1 MKRVVNG
8 KIVLLGIILA
18 WVLLVRFLTG
28 CSADSRQEE
37 KVRDLDFTV
46 TAENEIPEELK
57 QIIQEKQKAPFKLT
71 YSDEQ
76 SLYIAVGYGEQATGG
91 YSIAVKALYLTP
103 NSIIYDT
110 ELLGPE
116 KSEESGTEKS
126 YPYIV
131 VKTEFL
137 EEPVVFE

>member
-8 KIVLLGIILA
+8 KFALLGILLV
-18 WVLLVRFLTG
+18 WVLIVRFLTACG
-28 CSADSRQEE
+28 GEKQEE
-37 KVRDLDFTV
+37 KVRDLEFTV

-57 QIIQEKQKAPFKLT
+57 KIIQEKQKSPFKFT

-76 SLYIAVGYGEQATGG
+76 NLYIATGYGEQPTGG
-91 YSIAVKALYLTP
+91 FSISVKALYLTA

-137 EEPVVFE
+137 EEPVVFK